1 METET
6 YNDLDF
12 LEKEIAAKIILID
25 RRLEEIENE
34 LKYLNTKEMDIEK
47 FNRLSIEQY
56 NLVVQRET
64 IEWVL
69 LLLDM
74 HYDE

>member
-1 METET
+1 METENNVELT
-6 YNDLDF
+6 F
-12 LEKEIAAKIILID
+12 FEKEIATKIILID

-34 LKYLNTKEMDIEK
+34 LKYLDTKEMDIEK
-47 FNRLSIEQY
+47 FNKLSIEQY

-74 HYDE
+74 HYEG

>member
-6 YNDLDF
+6 YNDLGF
-12 LEKEIAAKIILID
+12 FEKEIAAKIILID

-74 HYDE
+74 HYDG